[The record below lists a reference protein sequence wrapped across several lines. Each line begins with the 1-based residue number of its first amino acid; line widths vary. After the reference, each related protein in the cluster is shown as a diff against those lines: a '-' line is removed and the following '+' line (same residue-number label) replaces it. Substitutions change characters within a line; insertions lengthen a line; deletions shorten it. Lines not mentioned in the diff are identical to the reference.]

1 MQDTTPKLIT
11 AEEFNIKVRS
21 WTFRTRTKIVNNAPV
36 SDGELSPKRETK
48 RLSVSI
54 DSSTKKYGIEIGKI
68 RFGFE
73 RHGVFVHYGVGRGYI
88 RQGNTVIRGS
98 KKNERVRSTGFHRK
112 PNDWFDIEI
121 KRGFNDLANIT
132 QEYHGDKAME
142 NLLSAMDKNKMLI
155 QKK

>member
-11 AEEFNIKVRS
+11 VEEFNRKVRS
-21 WTFRTRTKIVNNAPV
+21 WTSQTQRKFEINAPV
-36 SDGELSPKRETK
+36 SEGKFNPNRTTP
-48 RLSVSI
+48 RLVVSI
-54 DSSTKKYGIEIGKI
+54 ESSTKKYGIEIGKI

-112 PNDWFDIEI
+112 PNDWFDVEI
-121 KRGFNDLANIT
+121 KRGFNELSNT
-132 QEYHGDKAME
+132 VQEYYGDKAME
-142 NLLSAMDKNKMLI
+142 NLLSALDKNKMLI